1 MSNNT
6 HIVVL
11 ANEILTV
18 DVKAITTKQLVE
30 DYNVMVELT
39 GSKSIKKFA
48 SRAKAEE
55 RVLKLAK
62 EVAETFNYLLEE
74 SKELLE
80 DVEVK
85 TPKKR
90 NGLTVTIDGTLFKY
104 SELKA
109 SLLKGATEVIIG
121 EGATEKQVE
130 WINSSRA
137 PSNRGGKV
145 SLMVDIDGQSFK
157 YSQLTTTLLKNGKDI
172 KVTGEPTEKQVE
184 WLSKYGVE
192 F

>member
-6 HIVVL
+6 HIVVR
-11 ANEILTV
+11 ANEIVTV
-18 DVKAITTKQLVE
+18 GVEALPTKKLVE
-30 DYNVMVELT
+30 DYNVMAELA
-39 GSKSIKKFA
+39 GSKPVKKFA

-55 RVLKLAK
+55 RVLKMAN

-74 SKELLE
+74 SKEVLE
-80 DVEVK
+80 GVEVK
-85 TPKKR
+85 TPKTRK
-90 NGLTVTIDGTLFKY
+90 GLTVTIDGTVFKY
-104 SELKA
+104 SELKV
-109 SLLKGATEVIIG
+109 SLLKGATEVVIG

-137 PSNRGGKV
+137 PSNRGGKI
-145 SLMVDIDGQSFK
+145 SLMVDIDGKPFK
-157 YSQLTTTLLKNGKDI
+157 YSQLTATLLKNGKDI